1 MLETKISTDFLNL
14 FYHEIKDF
22 EVPGCSSKINLFTLR
37 IENNQFT
44 YHQLVK
50 NLTHCIVPFC
60 LSNKELEEFKNN
72 YGIFVIAVEKLRD
85 YESNDGELGEILLF
99 CLLES
104 HLRAPKIMTKME
116 LKTSTN
122 DYVKGSDG
130 VHLLKIDE
138 QNYQLIFGESK
149 LNGDYQKGLYQAFKS
164 INDFI
169 TRKNNNINH
178 EIGLINTHLQRE
190 SVSEEMYKFLKRI
203 IIPSAADEE
212 LNKDNAF
219 GIFVGFD
226 LKLDPTM
233 VKLPNSDFRRK
244 VRQQIK
250 ETVEK
255 EINYIEKKINDY
267 NLFGYTFYVY
277 TIPFINLDET
287 RKRVIK
293 NLKVANND
301 F

>member
-1 MLETKISTDFLNL
+1 MLETKIGSNFLNL
-14 FYHEIKDF
+14 FYHEIQNH
-22 EVPGCSSKINLFTLR
+22 EVHDSSSKLNLFTLK

-72 YGIFVIAVEKLRD
+72 YGIYVMAVEKLRD

-104 HLRAPKIMTKME
+104 NLNAPKIMTKME

-130 VHLLKIDE
+130 VHLLKLDE

-149 LNGDYQKGLYQAFKS
+149 LNADLQKGLYEAFKS

-190 SVSEEMYKFLKRI
+190 GVSDEMYKFLK
-203 IIPSAADEE
+203 
-212 LNKDNAF
+212 
-219 GIFVGFD
+219 
-226 LKLDPTM
+226 KLLFLVQRM
-233 VKLPNSDFRRK
+233 RK
-244 VRQQIK
+244 
-250 ETVEK
+250 
-255 EINYIEKKINDY
+255 
-267 NLFGYTFYVY
+267 
-277 TIPFINLDET
+277 
-287 RKRVIK
+287 
-293 NLKVANND
+293 
-301 F
+301 